1 MKRKFEHV
9 EAFEAKR
16 IREDGN
22 FSILSKR
29 KEQFEV
35 PNSKRFHSYN
45 VIDEK
50 NRYIEKL
57 EKIIDLIMKKCEQ
70 LEYQLE
76 LTRCNEQ
83 RFINNTNYI
92 QSF

>member
-16 IREDGN
+16 TREDGN

-29 KEQFEV
+29 KQQFEV

-57 EKIIDLIMKKCEQ
+57 ENIINLMMKKCEQ

-76 LTRCNEQ
+76 ITRFHGD
-83 RFINNTNYI
+83 RYNNNNYI